1 MSIKPAIAALIL
13 GIILFIVR
21 NFFGAFLPESWLE
34 PMIWGSSVSLCTALV
49 LGSGS
54 IGSHTSSVICAA
66 SVLSFG
72 GFVSIFPELCRIGAW
87 LGRYPQA
94 GNVLFRWTGEALL
107 AMIGVCMG
115 MFVGSLALAIAE
127 MLDGIT
133 IFTRRISFRHGIGIV
148 VLAISLGKLC
158 GSLFFFGTELHRAVA
173 P

>member
-1 MSIKPAIAALIL
+1 MIWKTFLLAIVGGSYGLLAAAGVFTVLITVGLVPRIAGETHTGKMVLLYEEMVIL
-13 GIILFIVR
+13 GTV
-21 NFFGAFLPESWLE
+21 
-34 PMIWGSSVSLCTALV
+34 
-49 LGSGS
+49 
-54 IGSHTSSVICAA
+54 
-66 SVLSFG
+66 FG

-107 AMIGVCMG
+107 AMIGVCVG

-127 MLDGIT
+127 MLDGIP

-173 P
+173 PSW